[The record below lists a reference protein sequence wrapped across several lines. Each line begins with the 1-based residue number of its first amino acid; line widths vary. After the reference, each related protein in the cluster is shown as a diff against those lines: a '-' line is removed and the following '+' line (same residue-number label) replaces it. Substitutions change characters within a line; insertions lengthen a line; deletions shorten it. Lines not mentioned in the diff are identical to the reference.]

1 MVQALMFQLIDFER
15 LDRFAN
21 ATQQHKYSAS
31 KAATGLYVPSP
42 AAHLISLLQ
51 AFHYYPCRDNSYGRF
66 SIFTNKKS

>member
-31 KAATGLYVPSP
+31 KAATVAIRSKSGRSSYQPTSGF
-42 AAHLISLLQ
+42 SLLSLS
-51 AFHYYPCRDNSYGRF
+51 R
-66 SIFTNKKS
+66 